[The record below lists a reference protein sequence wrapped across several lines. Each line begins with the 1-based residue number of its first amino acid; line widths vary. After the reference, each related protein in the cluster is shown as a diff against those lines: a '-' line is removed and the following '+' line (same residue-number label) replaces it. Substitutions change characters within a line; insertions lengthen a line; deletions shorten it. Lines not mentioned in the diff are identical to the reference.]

1 MEGTS
6 TASGARAPLEFD
18 PAVRAVRRP
27 PNKVRFGPYEADL
40 SSGELRKGGA
50 KLKIQ
55 PQPFSLL
62 SYLLRRHGEV
72 VSRQELQ
79 QALWPHDTYVE
90 FNASL
95 NAAIKKL
102 RRVIL
107 DDPRNPRYIETLP
120 RTGYRFSYPIE
131 WIEVPARIEEGH
143 AGRPVETDSP
153 QSARPAKRL
162 DTNGQTVLNP
172 ATPRA
177 GRQAVIA
184 WLAACVLG
192 VAFLATANQ

>member
-1 MEGTS
+1 M
-6 TASGARAPLEFD
+6 APLEFD
-18 PAVRAVRRP
+18 PATRP
-27 PNKVRFGPYEADL
+27 GSRVPHKVRFGPYEADL

-55 PQPFSLL
+55 PQPFNLL

-79 QALWPHDTYVE
+79 QTLWPHDTYVE

-131 WIEVPARIEEGH
+131 
-143 AGRPVETDSP
+143 
-153 QSARPAKRL
+153 
-162 DTNGQTVLNP
+162 
-172 ATPRA
+172 
-177 GRQAVIA
+177 
-184 WLAACVLG
+184 
-192 VAFLATANQ
+192 

>member
-1 MEGTS
+1 
-6 TASGARAPLEFD
+6 
-18 PAVRAVRRP
+18 
-27 PNKVRFGPYEADL
+27 L
-40 SSGELRKGGA
+40 SSGELRKSGA

-55 PQPFSLL
+55 PQPFNLL
-62 SYLLRRHGEV
+62 SLLLRRHGEV

-79 QALWPHDTYVE
+79 QALWPNDTYVE

-131 WIEVPARIEEGH
+131 WTEAPPPTHQGHVGRPGEASPAAEHLVPA
-143 AGRPVETDSP
+143 TS
-153 QSARPAKRL
+153 L
-162 DTNGQTVLNP
+162 
-172 ATPRA
+172 
-177 GRQAVIA
+177 
-184 WLAACVLG
+184 
-192 VAFLATANQ
+192 